1 MLPNENLKNLSPKY
15 GQKKNRNYANV
26 SYHLETNHKISRQT
40 ITIQEVQSSENNCLS
55 ELV

>member
-26 SYHLETNHKISRQT
+26 SVGYLLYSWKYIKGINFEMMAIFL
-40 ITIQEVQSSENNCLS
+40 ILI
-55 ELV
+55 

>member
-26 SYHLETNHKISRQT
+26 SLKETGMAFKEYDPHPSFFDLEVK
-40 ITIQEVQSSENNCLS
+40 
-55 ELV
+55 